1 MTTER
6 QRAANRANASLSTGP
21 KTVPGKSASSR
32 NSRIHGLA
40 GRSVSDFGYAEKLA
54 KALVGSHEGLGHEG
68 LVWHHAL
75 TAAEATFELA
85 RVRQIRANMIAQIG
99 LGLAGSEVCAMT
111 EENAYA
117 TVARLERYE
126 RRAYSRRKSAMLA
139 IERSPLQS

>member
-6 QRAANRANASLSTGP
+6 QRAANRANAGLSTGP
-21 KTVPGKSASSR
+21 KTVSGKSASSR
-32 NSRIHGLA
+32 NARIHGLA
-40 GRSVSDFGYAEKLA
+40 GSSVSDFGYAEQLA
-54 KALVGSHEGLGHEG
+54 KALVGSHEGL
-68 LVWHHAL
+68 VWQHAL
-75 TAAEATFELA
+75 TAAQATFELA

-99 LGLAGSEVCAMT
+99 LDLAGSEACAMT

-139 IERSPLQS
+139 IEDLSSQS

>member
-6 QRAANRANASLSTGP
+6 QRAANRANAGLSTGP

-54 KALVGSHEGLGHEG
+54 KALVGFHEGS
-68 LVWHHAL
+68 VWHHAL

-99 LGLAGSEVCAMT
+99 LDLAGSEACAMT

-139 IERSPLQS
+139 IEDLSSQS